1 MKEIF
6 SVIQEYADVYDK
18 LEKLQESHKSLL
30 PKGDQKT
37 GVIAE
42 FYARLYAE
50 MAFPG
55 SELVYGSPSE
65 HAWDITVRREGEPDH
80 KIQVKAVSV
89 HSTTSRVSV
98 IHPGWHELY
107 LMRLNKDLYPE
118 GFWTLFASS
127 APWSTEK
134 LEGATMQKRN
144 KAGSGSK
151 IFHNAEDNFQRLIEK
166 LAAAKAAN
174 MSLKDAP

>member
-6 SVIQEYADVYDK
+6 ETIEEYAAVYDK
-18 LEKLQESHKSLL
+18 LEKLQHARTSLL

-50 MAFPG
+50 SVHPG
-55 SELVYGSPSE
+55 AELVFGSPSE
-65 HAWDITVRREGEPDH
+65 HVWDIIIRRDSMPDH
-80 KIQVKAVSV
+80 KIQVKAVSA
-89 HSTTSRVSV
+89 HSKTSRVSV

-107 LMRLNKDLYPE
+107 LIRLDKKLHPI
-118 GFWTLFASS
+118 GFWTLGSPG

-134 LEGATMQKRN
+134 LEGATMPKRGKN
-144 KAGSGSK
+144 GSGSK
-151 IFHNAEDNFQRLIEK
+151 VFGNAQDKYDDLK
-166 LAAAKAAN
+166 KVLSAAKGG
-174 MSLKDAP
+174 